1 MESDDGDKPSRP
13 SSLDLYNPNQTPVA
27 TRKPRF
33 NFSLAH
39 NAYELNNLD
48 PEVLDAPN
56 LTYNLGKSTFYN
68 FFYGNISEYVILTYP
83 YKKIN
88 QTSSDFHF
96 IKQKIITHNK

>member
-13 SSLDLYNPNQTPVA
+13 ISLDLYNPNQTPVA

-56 LTYNLGKSTFYN
+56 LTYNLGKIHIYIF
-68 FFYGNISEYVILTYP
+68 L
-83 YKKIN
+83 
-88 QTSSDFHF
+88 
-96 IKQKIITHNK
+96 QK